1 MILRQLDGRDER
13 VLILRGTP
21 ESQRLVKVADNITV
35 VDHLPAAELNQAI
48 NATDIVVARS
58 GYSTIMDLSKLGKQ
72 AILIPTPGQTEQ
84 EYLAELLKER
94 NICYSEPQEGFDL
107 ERSLSLVDEYSGF
120 KIEDHDD
127 QLLQERIK
135 SLFVEG

>member
-1 MILRQLDGRDER
+1 M
-13 VLILRGTP
+13 
-21 ESQRLVKVADNITV
+21 
-35 VDHLPAAELNQAI
+35 VDHLPSDELNQAI
-48 NATDIVVARS
+48 NASDIVVARS

-107 ERSLSLVDEYSGF
+107 ERSLSLVNDYSGF
-120 KIEDHDD
+120 KIEDNDND
-127 QLLQERIK
+127 LLRGRIK